1 MGSIV
6 DTPYRRRGRHQNPK
20 SRKEIT
26 LWPFLSLT
34 SETENGL
41 LTLQPRENQVSEAW

>member
-6 DTPYRRRGRHQNPK
+6 DTPYRRNPK